1 MMLMNRLLRTAVE
14 SGLAASALM
23 ISLSVVAAQQ
33 PTVTLQEARKMAQ
46 SVQPNVVQ
54 ALGTVKNAEAQVR
67 TAKGA
72 WLPSLSASSFG
83 GTTYQ
88 EGPPRVN
95 SSTGELVGGNT
106 SSQNL
111 NFGLN
116 ANWDLFTGFRR
127 GADTRAANAA
137 RDAAD
142 AGLIDA
148 NFQASLAATQQFF
161 TALAAQQLVRVR
173 EASVRRADEQLKLA
187 IAKLHAGS
195 ATRSDSLRSV
205 VTLGTT
211 QLALVS
217 AQADVAAA
225 QAELA
230 RLIGAEGRVTAV
242 DDSAF
247 YQVAAP
253 LDTLALL
260 KEALAESP
268 RVQAAEATAR
278 AADANLASSK
288 SAYWPTLTLG
298 ASTGWSGTDNRNW
311 ELFNQRQ
318 LGVGLSWNLFNGF
331 NREEAITIRSSTLD
345 QAEATASD
353 SRRQV
358 SSALTAQFA
367 LLDAARLKIDIT
379 ETSVAAA
386 QEDLRVVEQRYRVGA
401 ATILDLLNSQEA
413 LTQAEVDAVAS
424 RFDYLRAKAQIE
436 ALIGRDL

>member
-1 MMLMNRLLRTAVE
+1 MHMTRLLRAVLE
-14 SGLAASALM
+14 CGFVAAALM
-23 ISLSVVAAQQ
+23 TTVSVVAAQQ
-33 PTVTLQEARKMAQ
+33 PIVTLQEARKMAQ
-46 SVQPNVVQ
+46 AVQPTVVG
-54 ALGTVKNAEAQVR
+54 ALGAVRNADAQVR
-67 TAKGA
+67 SAKGA

-116 ANWDLFTGFRR
+116 ASWDLFTGFRR
-127 GADTRAANAA
+127 GADSRAAHAS
-137 RDAAD
+137 RDAAE

-148 NFQASLAATQQFF
+148 NYQASLAATQQFF

-173 EASVRRADEQLKLA
+173 EASVRRAEEQLKLA

-205 VTLGTT
+205 VTLGST

-230 RLIGAEGRVTAV
+230 RLIGAEGRVMAA

-247 YQVAAP
+247 YLVESQ

-260 KEALAESP
+260 KEARAESP
-268 RVQAAEATAR
+268 RVQAAEASAR
-278 AADANLASSK
+278 AADANLASTK
-288 SAYWPTLTLG
+288 STYWPTLTLG
-298 ASTGWSGTDNRNW
+298 ASTGWSGTENRNW

-318 LGVGLSWNLFNGF
+318 LGVGLNWNLFNGF
-331 NREEAITIRSSTLD
+331 NREESITIRSSTLD

-353 SRRQV
+353 TRRQV
-358 SSALTAQFA
+358 SSVLTAQFA
-367 LLDAARLKIDIT
+367 LLDAARLKIDIAQ
-379 ETSVAAA
+379 TSVAAA

-413 LTQAEVDAVAS
+413 LTQAEVDAVAA

>member
-1 MMLMNRLLRTAVE
+1 MMQMTRLLRLAFE
-14 SGLAASALM
+14 SGFPAAALM
-23 ISLSVVAAQQ
+23 TTVSVVAAQQ
-33 PTVTLQEARKMAQ
+33 PIVTLPEARKMAQ
-46 SVQPNVVQ
+46 AVEPTVVG
-54 ALGTVKNAEAQVR
+54 ALGAVRNADAQVR
-67 TAKGA
+67 SAKGA

-116 ANWDLFTGFRR
+116 ASWDLFTGFRR
-127 GADTRAANAA
+127 GADSRAAHAA

-148 NFQASLAATQQFF
+148 NYQAALAATQQFF

-173 EASVRRADEQLKLA
+173 EASVRRAEEQLKLA
-187 IAKLHAGS
+187 VAKLSAGS

-205 VTLGTT
+205 VILGTT

-230 RLIGAEGRVTAV
+230 RLIGTEGRVAAA

-247 YQVAAP
+247 YQVASQ

-260 KEALAESP
+260 KEALVESP
-268 RVQAAEATAR
+268 RVQAAEASAR
-278 AADANLASSK
+278 AADANLASTK

-298 ASTGWSGTDNRNW
+298 ASTGWSGTENRNW

-318 LGVGLSWNLFNGF
+318 LGVGLNWNLFNGF
-331 NREEAITIRSSTLD
+331 NREESITIRSSTLD

-353 SRRQV
+353 TRRQV
-358 SSALTAQFA
+358 SSVLTAQFA
-367 LLDAARLKIDIT
+367 LLDAARLKIDIAQ
-379 ETSVAAA
+379 TSVAAA
-386 QEDLRVVEQRYRVGA
+386 REDLRVVEQRYRVGA

-413 LTQAEVDAVAS
+413 LTQAEVDAVAA

>member
-1 MMLMNRLLRTAVE
+1 MTRLLRAVLE
-14 SGLAASALM
+14 SGFVAAALM
-23 ISLSVVAAQQ
+23 TTVSVVAAQL
-33 PTVTLQEARKMAQ
+33 PIVTLPEARKMAQ
-46 SVQPNVVQ
+46 AVQPTVVG
-54 ALGTVKNAEAQVR
+54 ALGAVHNADAQVR
-67 TAKGA
+67 SAKGA

-116 ANWDLFTGFRR
+116 ASWDLFTGFRR
-127 GADTRAANAA
+127 GADSRAAHAA
-137 RDAAD
+137 RDAAE

-148 NFQASLAATQQFF
+148 NYQASLAATQQFF

-173 EASVRRADEQLKLA
+173 EASVLRAEEQLKLA

-205 VTLGTT
+205 VTLGST

-217 AQADVAAA
+217 ALADVAAA

-230 RLIGAEGRVTAV
+230 RLIGAEGRVMAA

-247 YQVAAP
+247 YQVESQ

-268 RVQAAEATAR
+268 RVQAAEASAR
-278 AADANLASSK
+278 AADANLASTK
-288 SAYWPTLTLG
+288 STYWPTLTLG
-298 ASTGWSGTDNRNW
+298 ASTGWSGTENRNW
-311 ELFNQRQ
+311 QLFNQRQ
-318 LGVGLSWNLFNGF
+318 LGVGLNWNLFNGF
-331 NREEAITIRSSTLD
+331 NREESITIRSSTLD

-353 SRRQV
+353 TRRQV
-358 SSALTAQFA
+358 SSVLTAQFA
-367 LLDAARLKIDIT
+367 LLDAARLKIDIAQ
-379 ETSVAAA
+379 TSVAAA

-413 LTQAEVDAVAS
+413 LTQAEVDAVAA

>member
-1 MMLMNRLLRTAVE
+1 MMHMTRLLRSAFE
-14 SGLAASALM
+14 SGFAAAALM
-23 ISLSVVAAQQ
+23 TTVSVVAAQQ
-33 PTVTLQEARKMAQ
+33 PIVTLPEARKMAQ
-46 SVQPNVVQ
+46 AVEPTVVG
-54 ALGTVKNAEAQVR
+54 ALGAVRNADAQVR
-67 TAKGA
+67 SAKGA

-83 GTTYQ
+83 GSTYQ
-88 EGPPRVN
+88 EGPARVN

-116 ANWDLFTGFRR
+116 ASWDLFTGFRR
-127 GADTRAANAA
+127 GADSRAAHAA

-148 NFQASLAATQQFF
+148 NYQATLAATQQFF

-173 EASVRRADEQLKLA
+173 EASVRRAEEQLKLA
-187 IAKLHAGS
+187 VAKLSAGS

-205 VTLGTT
+205 VILGTT

-230 RLIGAEGRVTAV
+230 RLIGAEGRVMAA

-247 YQVAAP
+247 YQVESQ

-268 RVQAAEATAR
+268 RVQAVEAGAR
-278 AADANLASSK
+278 AADANLASTK

-298 ASTGWSGTDNRNW
+298 ASTGWSGTENRNW

-318 LGVGLSWNLFNGF
+318 LGVGLNWNLFNGF
-331 NREEAITIRSSTLD
+331 NREESITIRSSSLD

-353 SRRQV
+353 TRRQV
-358 SSALTAQFA
+358 SSVLTAQFA
-367 LLDAARLKIDIT
+367 LLDAARLKIDIAQ
-379 ETSVAAA
+379 TSVAAA
-386 QEDLRVVEQRYRVGA
+386 REDLRVVEQRYRVGA

-413 LTQAEVDAVAS
+413 LTQAEVDAVAA